1 MMEPATDAGAARR
14 IMRTEPVPFRRAL
27 SPAERIER
35 LEARIEEL
43 REAIRRSRL
52 LMMAGRACAVVGP
65 ALLLCFILGLLA
77 FTPARMVA
85 ALALAIGGM
94 VLSGSSRS
102 STEQL
107 EISLRRAEYER
118 SAVID
123 ASDLIE
129 PGNPA
134 D

>member
-1 MMEPATDAGAARR
+1 MEPAADAGAARLS
-14 IMRTEPVPFRRAL
+14 IMRTEPVPFKPAL
-27 SPAERIER
+27 SPAERIEP

-65 ALLLCFILGLLA
+65 ALLLCFMLGLLA

-107 EISLRRAEYER
+107 EVSLRRAENER

-123 ASDLIE
+123 ASDFIE